1 MKHIKIWI
9 TLLLINFSL
18 IIQGD
23 TNPILISY
31 FEKVFEDE
39 KSKFLQCV
47 ASENLIPEDQIYT
60 DCKISELA
68 EDSAYILYSN
78 KELDSA
84 DLLDEFKR
92 FKSKKKPLLQY
103 PRSMLAKEEMGR
115 VIVEFDIN
123 QLGATE
129 NHEIQKGLCGNLYD
143 PQTELKPCE
152 GFNTISLQAAKKLK
166 YLPTSFKEM
175 PIIHK
180 RVKHSFTFIMEQNPT
195 IQISKGARS
204 YNKLLYAMKKNDFK
218 TALIIANKNIEKDSY
233 FIFQKAV
240 IKFSQKNYTESLELL
255 EKFQSSAINQGKE
268 INEQYY
274 VTSFSMQVDSLFNL
288 GRYQE
293 IIDLEKNYK
302 IYSSDRQKYKNLL
315 SMTNFYMGAAY
326 INTGNIPKGA
336 YYMTLASRNAVSK
349 GQSDYFDSFIDQI
362 SSYL

>member
-31 FEKVFEDE
+31 FGKVFEDE

-68 EDSAYILYSN
+68 KDSAYILYSN

-92 FKSKKKPLLQY
+92 FKSKKKTSLQY

-143 PQTELKPCE
+143 PQTELKPCK
-152 GFNTISLQAAKKLK
+152 GFNTSSLQAAKKLK

-175 PIIHK
+175 PITHK

-195 IQISKGARS
+195 VQISKGARS
-204 YNKLLYAMKKNDFK
+204 YNKLLAAMKKNDFK
-218 TALIIANKNIEKDSY
+218 TALIIANKNIENDSY
-233 FIFQKAV
+233 FIFQKAA

-255 EKFQSSAINQGKE
+255 EKFQLSTINQDKE
-268 INEQYY
+268 IIEQYY
-274 VTSFSMQVDSLFNL
+274 VISFSMQVDALFNL

>member
-68 EDSAYILYSN
+68 EDSAYILFSN
-78 KELDSA
+78 KGLDSA
-84 DLLDEFKR
+84 DLLVEFKR
-92 FKSKKKPLLQY
+92 FESKKKTSLQY
-103 PRSMLAKEEMGR
+103 PRSMQEKEEMGR
-115 VIVEFDIN
+115 VIVKFDIN

-143 PQTELKPCE
+143 PQTELKPCK
-152 GFNTISLQAAKKLK
+152 GFNASSLQAAKKLK

-218 TALIIANKNIEKDSY
+218 TALIIANKNIENDSY
-233 FIFQKAV
+233 FIFQKSV

-255 EKFQSSAINQGKE
+255 EKFQISTINQGKE

-349 GQSDYFDSFIDQI
+349 GQSDYFDLFIDQI

>member
-18 IIQGD
+18 IIQGE

-31 FEKVFEDE
+31 FEKVFEEE

-47 ASENLIPEDQIYT
+47 ASENLTPEDQIYT

-78 KELDSA
+78 KSLGSP
-84 DLLDEFKR
+84 DLLDEFKK
-92 FKSKKKPLLQY
+92 FKKKSNPSIGY
-103 PRSMLAKEEMGR
+103 PRIMQEKREMGY
-115 VIVEFDIN
+115 VIIGFDIN

-129 NHEIQKGLCGNLYD
+129 NHKIQGSLCGNLFD
-143 PQTELKPCE
+143 PQAELKPCKD
-152 GFNTISLQAAKKLK
+152 FNRSALKAAAELK
-166 YLPTSFKEM
+166 YLPTLYKKI
-175 PIIHK
+175 PINHK
-180 RVKHSFTFIMEQNPT
+180 GVQHRFSFIMKDEET
-195 IQISKGARS
+195 IQMTKGARS
-204 YNKLLYAMKKNDFK
+204 YNKLLAAMKKNDFK
-218 TALIIANKNIEKDSY
+218 TALIIANKNIENDSY
-233 FIFQKAV
+233 FIFQKAA

-255 EKFQSSAINQGKE
+255 EKFQLSTINQDKE
-268 INEQYY
+268 INEQFY
-274 VTSFSMQVDSLFNL
+274 VISFSMQVDSLFNL

>member
-31 FEKVFEDE
+31 FGKVFEDE

-68 EDSAYILYSN
+68 EDSAYILHS
-78 KELDSA
+78 KKRLVSS

-92 FKSKKKPLLQY
+92 YENKKKPLLQY
-103 PRSMLAKEEMGR
+103 PRRMQQKGEMGYV
-115 VIVEFDIN
+115 VIKLDIN
-123 QLGATE
+123 QFGATE
-129 NHEIQKGLCGNLYD
+129 NHKIQESLCGNLYN
-143 PQTELKPCE
+143 PQEELKPCQD
-152 GFNTISLQAAKKLK
+152 FNKSSLQAATQLK
-166 YLPTSFKEM
+166 YLPTLYKKI
-175 PIIHK
+175 PINHK
-180 RVKHSFTFIMEQNPT
+180 GVLHRFGFLMEEEET
-195 IQISKGARS
+195 IQITKGARS

-240 IKFSQKNYTESLELL
+240 IKFSQKNYSESLELL